1 MKGLVVNP
9 EILKI
14 EEFEIEDNSQSDSI
28 LEAAA
33 IGGEKLFMTTSYR
46 PPGGSCR

>member
-1 MKGLVVNP
+1 MKGLTVNP
-9 EILKI
+9 EISEI
-14 EEFEIEDNSQSDSI
+14 VEFEIEDENQSDSI

-33 IGGEKLFMTTSYR
+33 IGDENLFMTTSYR